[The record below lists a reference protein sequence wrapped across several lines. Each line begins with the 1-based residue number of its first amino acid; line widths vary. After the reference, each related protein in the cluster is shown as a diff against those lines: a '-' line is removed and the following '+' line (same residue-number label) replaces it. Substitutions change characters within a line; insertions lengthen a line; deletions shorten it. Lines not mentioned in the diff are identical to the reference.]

1 MTVSSIYQSY
11 KRFRTLQ
18 THTITALPLVIL
30 MPHSACNCRCVMCDI
45 WKGNQHLR
53 QLTEADVEGLMQSLL
68 ELGTKRVLFS
78 GGEALLHP
86 NFFRL
91 CQILK
96 SQGLKIT
103 VLSTGMTVKKHA
115 AQLVDAVDELI
126 VSLDGDELTHDQ
138 VRNIPGAF
146 SKLAAGVSE
155 IKNCKPGFRVSSR
168 TVIHRMNFLRWPSIL
183 ETAVDMGLDQA
194 SFLPADV
201 SSSAFNRE
209 VAWTGS
215 RQSEIALALDELPLL
230 ENTIRHI
237 LVRYADLVDKHFI
250 AESGQKLW
258 NIYHYYSAL
267 HGKNPFPYK
276 KCNAPWVSAVVEPD
290 GTVKPCFFHDPIGNI
305 HEKGLAEVLNGEKG
319 LKFRKELNMD
329 EDITCRRCVC
339 SLYLPPY
346 RMI

>member
-1 MTVSSIYQSY
+1 MMVASIYQTY

-45 WKGNQHLR
+45 WKGNHHLR
-53 QLTEADVEGLMQSLL
+53 QLTEVDVEALMLSLE
-68 ELGTKRVLFS
+68 ELGTKQVLFS

-86 NFFRL
+86 NFFRF

-96 SQGLKIT
+96 NHGLKIT
-103 VLSTGMTVKKHA
+103 LLSTGMTLKKHA
-115 AQLVDAVDELI
+115 VQLVDAVDELI

-146 SKLAAGVSE
+146 SKLAAGVKE
-155 IKNCKPGFRVSSR
+155 IKKCKPGFRVSSR
-168 TVIHRMNFLRWPSIL
+168 TVIHRMNYLRWPSIL

-209 VAWTGS
+209 VPWTGS
-215 RQSEIALALDELPLL
+215 RQSEIALAPEELPLL
-230 ENTIRHI
+230 ENTIRDL
-237 LVRYADLVDKHFI
+237 LVRYADLLERHFI
-250 AESGQKLW
+250 AESVQKLW
-258 NIYHYYSAL
+258 SIYYYYSAL

-290 GTVKPCFFHDPIGNI
+290 GTVRPCFFHDPIGNI
-305 HEKGLAEVLNGEKG
+305 HEKTLAGVLNGEKG

-329 EDITCRRCVC
+329 ENETCRRCVC